1 MPLCQWLWEPSQ
13 GFQLRIWLDWGS
25 QGKKYCYSVYQVSEG
40 LQVPV
45 LEEEE
50 DEGWSEY
57 TLRVCSYEVDI
68 TRVKVWILFG

>member
-1 MPLCQWLWEPSQ
+1 M
-13 GFQLRIWLDWGS
+13 
-25 QGKKYCYSVYQVSEG
+25 SEG

-68 TRVKVWILFG
+68 MRVKVWILFG